1 MGLRTSVI
9 LFVIVST
16 AKLQA
21 QDAIAYYN
29 RSQEQMLTGNYQEAL
44 STIDK
49 ALLVDSSKAAYFL
62 QKATLYYHLQEYKD
76 ALRLCYSANRIEPDN
91 PKVHYLRGLLSMA
104 TDNSGGAVFFF
115 GKVIAQSP
123 DQDYVYNSYIGRGKT
138 NLRNGKTGAAKSDFR
153 LALQLKPDSIEPQ
166 FLLATAFLQTKEA
179 DSALM
184 VIEKVLQTA
193 PEKPQ
198 SYKLLGNIYH
208 TQKNYSQAE
217 TAYNKY
223 CSMVINDAEV
233 LQDLSALCLE
243 NKDYDKARTY
253 IERAITLFPSEPLN
267 FKILAMIF
275 LESGRNEEGCNNMF
289 KAFQLGYLEKYGYDA
304 LDVYQGKCEG
314 K

>member
-1 MGLRTSVI
+1 MGLKTSVI

-16 AKLQA
+16 SNLKA

-29 RSQEQMLTGNYQEAL
+29 QSQEQMLTGNYREAL

-49 ALLVDSSKAAYFL
+49 ALSTDSTKAAYFL
-62 QKATLYYHLQEYKD
+62 QKATLYYHMREYKD
-76 ALRLCYSANRIEPDN
+76 ALRLCYSANKLEPDN

-115 GKVIAQSP
+115 GKVIALSS
-123 DQDYVYNSYIGRGKT
+123 DKDHVYDAYIGRGKT
-138 NLRNGKTGAAKSDFR
+138 NLRNGKAAMAKSDFESAYR
-153 LALQLKPDSIEPQ
+153 LKPDSLEPQ
-166 FLLATAFLQTKEA
+166 LLLATAYLQTKES

-184 VIEKVLQTA
+184 VIEKVIQTA

-198 SYKLLGNIYH
+198 SYKLLGNIYQ
-208 TQKNYSQAE
+208 TKKKYSQAE

-223 CSMVINDAEV
+223 CSMVPFDAEA
-233 LQDLSALCLE
+233 LRDLSSMCLE
-243 NKDYDKARTY
+243 YKEYDKARTS
-253 IERAITLFPSEPLN
+253 IEKAITLDPSEPLN
-267 FKILAMIF
+267 FKILAMIC
-275 LESGRNEEGCNNMF
+275 LENGQNEEGCNNMF

-304 LDVYQGKCEG
+304 LDVYLGKCEG